1 MEESRPQ
8 SRTGDSQAME
18 SKPSASNGHVSSATE
33 DASTQ
38 LETSYVEGLPLLLV
52 MGAVSIASFL
62 VLLDTS
68 IIATVSANMSLQW
81 VYLAFF
87 VVFEVGSLICG
98 VAPSSNVLIIGR
110 AIAGIG
116 VAGIFAGGL
125 TIIASAIR
133 PEKRSGTS

>member
-68 IIATVSANMSLQW
+68 IIATVSDLCHGAIRLEGIPSTEINSFTG
-81 VYLAFF
+81 Y
-87 VVFEVGSLICG
+87 
-98 VAPSSNVLIIGR
+98 SSNYFRFPLAQRHQLVWLS
-110 AIAGIG
+110 
-116 VAGIFAGGL
+116 L
-125 TIIASAIR
+125 SAVKVFNV
-133 PEKRSGTS
+133 PVVQFDSSYTN